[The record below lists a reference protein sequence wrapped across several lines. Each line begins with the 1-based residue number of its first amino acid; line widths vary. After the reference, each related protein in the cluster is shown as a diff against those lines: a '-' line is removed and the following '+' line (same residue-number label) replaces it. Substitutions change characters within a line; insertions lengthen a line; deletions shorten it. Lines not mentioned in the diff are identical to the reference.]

1 MQPPQLA
8 GLRNYD
14 TDMWHRF
21 DSSRDSGAALAT
33 PLAGE
38 FFIGERLR
46 EIRSPYDQHLIGVT
60 TDCTQTDVD
69 RAVLS
74 ARSALQRGLPA
85 WKRADVLDR
94 VAQYLTVHK
103 EKFALLVCDESAK
116 PIRTARVEVD
126 RAISTFRLSATQARS
141 LTGDVVA
148 MDATASG
155 EGRIGF
161 TVRVPVGVVGAI
173 APFNFPLNLVAHK
186 VGPSIAAGCPIVL
199 KPAGQTP
206 MTSIAL
212 ATCLIEECE
221 LPPDWIHVVPGPG
234 AEVGNAIVDHPGI
247 ALITF
252 TGSPEVGWEIRRRVP
267 KKRVGLELGNNA
279 PVIVESDSDW
289 KSAATKIRTA
299 GFSHAGQS
307 CISTQRILV
316 HRDIAEDFTRLFLEE
331 VSSIVVGDPRFDVT
345 EMSTLISAAETA
357 RVQSWIDEAVEQGA
371 TLLCG
376 GKTTPEGILEP
387 TVLSN
392 VSPSMKVNRCE
403 VFGPVVTIAEYTEL
417 QDAFDIANDSDFG
430 LQAAVFTGRLDV
442 ALQAMKKLDFGGV
455 IVNDVPTYRADQQ
468 PYGGV
473 RDSGNTREGPAYSVR
488 EMTEIR
494 MVILNP

>member
-1 MQPPQLA
+1 MW
-8 GLRNYD
+8 LRL
-14 TDMWHRF
+14 
-21 DSSRDSGAALAT
+21 DSSRDSGEALAT

-38 FFIGERLR
+38 FHIGERLK
-46 EIRSPYDQHLIGVT
+46 EIRSPYDRHLIGVT
-60 TDCTQTDVD
+60 TDCTSADVD

-74 ARSALQRGLPA
+74 ARSALHTGLPA

-94 VAQYLTVHK
+94 AAQYLTDHK
-103 EKFALLVCDESAK
+103 ERFALLVCDESAK
-116 PIRTARVEVD
+116 PIRTARAEVD
-126 RAISTFRLSATQARS
+126 RAISTFRLSASQART
-141 LTGDVVA
+141 LTGEVVA
-148 MDATASG
+148 MDATSSG

-206 MTSIAL
+206 LTSIAL
-212 ATCLIEECE
+212 ATCLIEECG

-234 AEVGNAIVDHPGI
+234 SEVGNAIVDHPSI

-252 TGSPEVGWEIRRRVP
+252 TGSPDVGWEIRRRAP

-279 PVIVESDSDW
+279 PVIIEPDSDW
-289 KSAATKIRTA
+289 RSAASKIRTA

-316 HRDIAEDFTRLFLEE
+316 HRDIAEEFTELLLDEI
-331 VSSIVVGDPRFDVT
+331 STIAVGDPRLDET
-345 EMSTLISAAETA
+345 EMSTLISSAERQ
-357 RVQSWIDEAVEQGA
+357 RVQSWIEEAVAQGA

-376 GKTTPEGILEP
+376 GETTPDGILRP
-387 TVLSN
+387 TVLSDT
-392 VSPSMKVNRCE
+392 SPSMKVNRCE
-403 VFGPVVTIAEYTEL
+403 VFGPVVTITEYTEL
-417 QDAFDIANDSDFG
+417 EQAFDVANDSDFG
-430 LQAAVFTGRLDV
+430 LQAAIFTGRLDV
-442 ALQAMKKLDFGGV
+442 ALRAMRVLDFGGV
-455 IVNDVPTYRADQQ
+455 VVNDVPTYRADQQ

-473 RDSGNTREGPAYSVR
+473 RDSGNTREGPAYTVR

-494 MVILNP
+494 MVILNS